1 MLEVSGLTAAYG
13 QVTAIRDISLSV
25 EGGGI
30 LAVIGANGAGKSTLL
45 KTIAGILPA
54 VSGTII
60 FDNEDITRRSAFDR
74 VRRGIALVPEGRRLF
89 PSLTVQENLQTAF
102 ASKRKG
108 AWTLDTV
115 YDLFPLVA
123 ERRQRRAGDLSGGEQ
138 QATAIARALLTNP
151 RLLLLDEVSLG
162 LAPAIIADLYARLP
176 EILAQ
181 GTGVLLVEQ
190 DVSQAMKV
198 ADSVHCLLQGATS
211 LAGKSLAMAD
221 ISAAYFGMEKK

>member
-1 MLEVSGLTAAYG
+1 MLEISGLTAAYG

-25 EGGGI
+25 DAGGI

-54 VSGTII
+54 FSGTII

-151 RLLLLDEVSLG
+151 KLLLLDEVSLG
-162 LAPAIIADLYARLP
+162 LAPAIIADLYSRLP

-181 GTGVLLVEQ
+181 GTGILLVEQ

-211 LAGKSLAMAD
+211 LTGKNLAMAD

>member
-54 VSGTII
+54 VSGTIT

-151 RLLLLDEVSLG
+151 TLLLLDEVSLG

-211 LAGKSLAMAD
+211 LTGKNLAMAD

>member
-211 LAGKSLAMAD
+211 LTGKSLAMAD

>member
-1 MLEVSGLTAAYG
+1 MLEVSGLSAAYG

-151 RLLLLDEVSLG
+151 TLLLLDEVSLG

-211 LAGKSLAMAD
+211 LTGKNLAMAD

>member
-211 LAGKSLAMAD
+211 LTGRNLAMAD

>member
-1 MLEVSGLTAAYG
+1 MLNVTGLTAAYG
-13 QVTAIRDISLSV
+13 QVTAIRDISIDV
-25 EGGGI
+25 AAGGI

-45 KTIAGILPA
+45 KTIAGLMPA
-54 VSGTII
+54 TSGTIM
-60 FDNEDITRRSAFDR
+60 FDGDDITRRSAFDR

-108 AWTLDTV
+108 AWTLDAV

-123 ERRQRRAGDLSGGEQ
+123 ERRHRRAGNLSGGEQ
-138 QATAIARALLTNP
+138 QATAIARALVTNP
-151 RLLLLDEVSLG
+151 KLLLLDEVSLG

-176 EILAQ
+176 DILAQ
-181 GTGVLLVEQ
+181 GTGILLVEQ

-211 LAGKSLAMAD
+211 LTGKNLTMAD
-221 ISAAYFGMEKK
+221 ISGAYFGVDKK

>member
-25 EGGGI
+25 DSGGI

-54 VSGTII
+54 VSGTIK
-60 FDNEDITRRSAFDR
+60 FDGEDVTRSSAFDR

-151 RLLLLDEVSLG
+151 KLLLMDEVSLG

-211 LAGKSLAMAD
+211 LTGKNLAMAD